1 MHVCS
6 GKQPY
11 PSDSAI
17 FLICNSRVA
26 LTGTTISYPL
36 GPGGGGGGVGF
47 LKIKRVLPILFN
59 VLIAEW
65 SGERATIDIYNKN

>member
-11 PSDSAI
+11 PIDSAI

-26 LTGTTISYPL
+26 LTRTTISYPL
-36 GPGGGGGGVGF
+36 GPGGGGVGF

-59 VLIAEW
+59 ALIAEW
-65 SGERATIDIYNKN
+65 SGERATVGIYNKN

>member
-36 GPGGGGGGVGF
+36 GPGGGGWGGGGGV
-47 LKIKRVLPILFN
+47 P
-59 VLIAEW
+59 E
-65 SGERATIDIYNKN
+65 D

>member
-26 LTGTTISYPL
+26 FTGTTISYPR
-36 GPGGGGGGVGF
+36 GARGRGGGV
-47 LKIKRVLPILFN
+47 P
-59 VLIAEW
+59 E
-65 SGERATIDIYNKN
+65 D